1 MVEYNTGKSL
11 PLANSRPIL
20 NQQQVTDQDEDED
33 GHDVDDDGEKEDGD
47 ENHNHIVYQF
57 SNFTN
62 YTHGNELVRA
72 TIGILI

>member
-47 ENHNHIVYQF
+47 ENHNHHLYQF
-57 SNFTN
+57 SN
-62 YTHGNELVRA
+62 Y
-72 TIGILI
+72 